1 MQIDT
6 YIILFIIELSS
17 KVWNIEIISTKN
29 NLKNR
34 IFYGIIQKETDP
46 SIKVVDCLLYKSIRQ
61 QIQQYDRIGK
71 TLFF

>member
-46 SIKVVDCLLYKSIRQ
+46 GIKVVDCLLYKSIRQ
-61 QIQQYDRIGK
+61 QIQQYDRIGNP
-71 TLFF
+71 LFF